1 MSNLVELFEK
11 AQKDVKTLTE
21 KPSNDTLLDLYSLY
35 KQGTDGDVHGDK
47 PGFFDFVGA
56 SKYDA
61 WETLKGMSKDDAMQK
76 YIDKV
81 NSLLA

>member
-1 MSNLVELFEK
+1 MSNLIELFSK
-11 AQKDVKTLTE
+11 AQIDIKTLTE
-21 KPSNDTLLDLYSLY
+21 KPGNDDLLDLYSFY
-35 KQGTDGDVHGDK
+35 KQGSIGDVQGEK

-61 WETLKGMSKDDAMQK
+61 WEAVKGMSQDDAMQK

-81 NSLLA
+81 TELVG